1 MPVSNTTS
9 NQFAEREISL
19 HRGRLPARLLVA
31 LGALDVSVILAFLL
45 NVPAS
50 TWYIG
55 VLAAKLLIFIIN
67 ASLIEINRR
76 AFVFL
81 GVVIF
86 GVLPGTILNS
96 YAGDGITRL
105 FGFCA
110 QIFLTVSLLGRNGL
124 LLYLRTAAFGI
135 AIAATIHTAMCL
147 GGLIPDHYGRFF
159 YFGGS
164 HFNLGAE
171 IGAMG
176 VFAAALSMNW
186 RQLIPVAASIGSSV
200 WLLQGRSALLAIAL
214 IMLIRVAQFVI
225 SHSKRTPLLTLGVA
239 GACSTVAAALLAASG
254 QIAGGLSQIF
264 MLTDQHRGIG
274 TGFVGRSER
283 WAHAYELFTQ
293 QYIFGVGASY
303 FESRGEF
310 GPHNYFLY
318 GITTMGILGFSVFAS
333 MLILLV
339 YNIYKSD
346 KNSAIIMAGIFPLL
360 MFNDRMININP
371 YPFMLY
377 VTLLAF
383 PLSKKISIGARPSSR
398 RPAPEHVASA

>member
-1 MPVSNTTS
+1 MLISNTTS
-9 NQFAEREISL
+9 SQFTGRDISPQA
-19 HRGRLPARLLVA
+19 GRLSTRLLVA
-31 LGALDVSVILAFLL
+31 LGALDVSVIIALALSIS
-45 NVPAS
+45 AS
-50 TWYIG
+50 TWYMG
-55 VLAAKLLIFIIN
+55 VLAAKLIILLFN
-67 ASLIEINRR
+67 SRHIEINRR
-76 AFVFL
+76 TLVFL
-81 GVVIF
+81 GAVIF
-86 GVLPGTILNS
+86 GVLPGTLLNS
-96 YAGDGITRL
+96 YVGDGITRI

-124 LLYLRTAAFGI
+124 PLYLRSAAFAI
-135 AIAATIHTAMCL
+135 SIAAAIHTAMCL

-171 IGAMG
+171 IGAIG

-186 RQLIPVAASIGSSV
+186 RQLIPVAAAIASSV

-214 IMLIRVAQFVI
+214 IMFIRFAQFVI
-225 SHSKRTPLLTLGVA
+225 SHSRRTPLLTLGVA

-254 QIAGGLSQIF
+254 QIAGGLSQLF

-293 QYIFGVGASY
+293 QYVFGVGASY

-318 GITTMGILGFSVFAS
+318 GLTTMGILGFSVFAS
-333 MLILLV
+333 VIMFMIYAIFRSDKKSALILL
-339 YNIYKSD
+339 
-346 KNSAIIMAGIFPLL
+346 GIFPLL

-371 YPFMLY
+371 YPFILY
-377 VTLLAF
+377 VTLLVF
-383 PLSKKISIGARPSSR
+383 PISKTPWMSSPPKLHRISSNR
-398 RPAPEHVASA
+398 